1 MNFKP
6 IRNEIEYDKA
16 LKKVDELMELN
27 PKLDTS
33 LSNKLEI
40 LIMLIEKYEEKKWA
54 INELDQIET
63 IRRVEL

>member
-33 LSNKLEI
+33 LSDKLEI
-40 LIMLIEKYEEKKWA
+40 LVLLIEKYKKKKWA

-63 IRRVEL
+63 IKRVQ